1 LSKLRRGSRIAQVT
15 ATMQRR
21 FRSEFGFTI
30 LELMVTVAL
39 IGIVAAMAV
48 PLMNNAADSIKL
60 GEATREVERE
70 MQHARMTAVS
80 ANQPMRMRFDCPA
93 AGNYRMTELVG
104 TPSTPAAA
112 DIAANRCSLA
122 NYPFP
127 GDADKNPLTRPN
139 KDGPLRYL
147 DPKVS
152 FSNSTTIEFWPDG
165 SAHTNTGGTN
175 PWPPIAGAGYSV
187 TLQKGTKT
195 KSILVNGV
203 GKIQIQ

>member
-1 LSKLRRGSRIAQVT
+1 MARPLLKVST
-15 ATMQRR
+15 DMTNPATRTY
-21 FRSEFGFTI
+21 GFTI
-30 LELMVTVAL
+30 IELLLTVA
-39 IGIVAAMAV
+39 IIAVISGMGV
-48 PLMNNAADSIKL
+48 PLMTNAADSIKL

-70 MQHARMTAVS
+70 LQTARLTAVS
-80 ANQPMRMRFDCPA
+80 SNQQIRMRFDCPE

-104 TPSTPAAA
+104 TPTVPAAA
-112 DIAANRCSLA
+112 DGAANRCALA
-122 NYPFP
+122 NYPYP

-152 FSNSTTIEFWPDG
+152 FDQSTTIEFWPDG

-175 PWPPIAGAGYSV
+175 PWPPIAGTGYSV
-187 TLQKGTKT
+187 ILIKGTKT